1 MLIMRSVQVIAIV
14 GMLVAIGPAD
24 SVAMPPQD
32 LPGEVKGCKVI
43 ADDTKRLK
51 CFDGLFAESP
61 EPTKPADSPQARS
74 ASPANQ
80 MQKPSADRQAEWS
93 IDEKQSPDGNQD
105 VVALNFLGDDA
116 VFILR
121 CKNGTTEAAYSTNV
135 NWLGYQ
141 KVDVEFRVND
151 QSPIKQVWNASMNGR
166 AAFAPDAIAF
176 IQSLPDNAKLSI
188 KTTRSTDGRV
198 KEGTFNLGAVSEVRA
213 RIARACEWQD
223 APTEDWSG
231 SSDHLEKP

>member
-1 MLIMRSVQVIAIV
+1 MTNVRVIAIV
-14 GMLVAIGPAD
+14 GLLVTIGPEE

-32 LPGEVKGCKVI
+32 IPDGVKACKAI
-43 ADDTKRLK
+43 GDNAGRLR
-51 CFDGLFAESP
+51 CFDGLFSESP

-80 MQKPSADRQAEWS
+80 TPKPTADKQAEWS
-93 IDEKQSPDGNQD
+93 IDEKQSSDGHQD

-121 CKNGTTEAAYSTNV
+121 CKNGITEAAYSTNV
-135 NWLGYQ
+135 NWLGY
-141 KVDVEFRVND
+141 KNVDVELRINE

-166 AAFAPDAIAF
+166 AAFSPDAVAF

-213 RIARACEWQD
+213 KIAKAC
-223 APTEDWSG
+223 DWADGAAESRDG
-231 SSDHLEKP
+231 SDHQEKHD